1 MANDKLQYIKS
12 DVYLVHSDYVA
23 LTPIKPHAKIV
34 NSLLT
39 LDTDGT
45 LTVKARFDFSASFP
59 AINTP
64 DAIRAACEHDAFY
77 MLMKLGLLSRDYRE
91 AVDYHFYNRLLEDG
105 MPAFR
110 ALYWWKAVRVGGE
123 LALNSP
129 APQVQT
135 APQPFK
141 PVERSV
147 HFPYLP
153 VSQ

>member
-1 MANDKLQYIKS
+1 MTTPKLHYVRS
-12 DVYLVHSDYVA
+12 DVYLVHEDYVA
-23 LTPIKPHAKIV
+23 ITPIKPNAKIV
-34 NSLLT
+34 NNMIT

-45 LTVKARFDFSASFP
+45 LTVRARFDFSASFP

-91 AVDYHFYNRLLEDG
+91 AIDYFFYNRLLEDG

-110 ALYWWKAVRVGGE
+110 ALYWWKTVRVGGE
-123 LALNSP
+123 IALNSP
-129 APQVQT
+129 APEVRT
-135 APQPFK
+135 APQPYQ
-141 PVERSV
+141 PVQRSV

-153 VSQ
+153 VNQ